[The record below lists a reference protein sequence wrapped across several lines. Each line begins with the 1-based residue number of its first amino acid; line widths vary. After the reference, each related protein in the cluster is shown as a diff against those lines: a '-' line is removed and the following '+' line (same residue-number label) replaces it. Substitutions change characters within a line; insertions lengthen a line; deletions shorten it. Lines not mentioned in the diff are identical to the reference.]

1 MTDDLRYPPPQ
12 RAPAAAAG
20 GPAWDSRL
28 ITPARHYEL
37 IATWPAYV
45 TTELAELSQFETEGG
60 GAGQADRWQSNLRC
74 GRCGQSMGQLGDGGQ
89 ANMTTMGDLTAGVL
103 RHMVMAHDVPL
114 SGAGKA
120 GGDAST

>member
-1 MTDDLRYPPPQ
+1 M
-12 RAPAAAAG
+12 AS
-20 GPAWDSRL
+20 WDGRL

-60 GAGQADRWQSNLRC
+60 GPGQSDRWQSNLRC
-74 GRCGQSMGQLGDGGQ
+74 GRCQQSMGLLGDGG
-89 ANMTTMGDLTAGVL
+89 AALMRTMGDLTAGVL

-114 SGAGKA
+114 SGASNEGAKHEGA
-120 GGDAST
+120 